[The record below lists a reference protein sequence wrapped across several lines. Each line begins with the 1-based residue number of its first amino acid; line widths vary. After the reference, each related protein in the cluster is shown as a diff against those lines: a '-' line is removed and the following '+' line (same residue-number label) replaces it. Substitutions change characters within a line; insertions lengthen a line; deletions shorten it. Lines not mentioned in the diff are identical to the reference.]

1 MCTQARSR
9 LDFVSNFWWDVGFQA
24 WYLAHRACRRRQRN
38 SVKRPV
44 GTSPR
49 RKQIQNPAH
58 DQGKAIA
65 NWAFSMVLDITDE
78 AAKYL
83 SEGLEL

>member
-1 MCTQARSR
+1 
-9 LDFVSNFWWDVGFQA
+9 
-24 WYLAHRACRRRQRN
+24 
-38 SVKRPV
+38 V